1 MNPFGPLWT
10 TSCYLEV
17 SSSSCIR
24 FHGEFEPCLQPEA
37 FLTTFSAVSILGA
50 LPFIVVPSQ
59 TIVGT
64 SFGNEYKHRT
74 LRGSNDSP
82 KEKDIFIRLPHE
94 AESLRRDVKGI
105 GVRFGNLA
113 CDGFRGATQPFAS
126 PQILHRCLPHNNG
139 HSQTLMIS
147 SYL

>member
-1 MNPFGPLWT
+1 MYKVPRRVRALSAARG
-10 TSCYLEV
+10 V
-17 SSSSCIR
+17 SDD
-24 FHGEFEPCLQPEA
+24 
-37 FLTTFSAVSILGA
+37 FSAVSILGA

-64 SFGNEYKHRT
+64 SFGNEYKHQT

-113 CDGFRGATQPFAS
+113 CDGFQGATQPFAS
-126 PQILHRCLPHNNG
+126 PQILHLCLPQNDG
-139 HSQTLMIS
+139 HSQTLTIS